1 MLKIGDIKRTAKS
14 RLNEKW
20 MLTAG
25 VLVVANLILS
35 ATSFL
40 IVGVI
45 IFAGVIE
52 YGLAAFTASVAKG
65 DENTGFSL
73 MFNGFNRFGDSF
85 VAGLLRFIFT
95 FLWSLLLIIPGI
107 VKSYSYSMT
116 FYIMQDQPG
125 ISGKE
130 VIDKSRKM
138 MAGHKGKLFLL
149 DLSFIGWF
157 LLSALTF
164 GILMIFYV
172 GPYHR
177 TSHACFY
184 EKIKAERSSEIVQ
197 VSEDVEPFSES

>member
-1 MLKIGDIKRTAKS
+1 MIKINDVKRTAKS
-14 RLNEKW
+14 RLAGKW

-25 VLVVANLILS
+25 VLVVSSLIQS
-35 ATSFL
+35 ASAFL

-45 IFAGVIE
+45 IFAGVIG
-52 YGLAAFTASVAKG
+52 YGIAAFTLSVAKG
-65 DENTGFSL
+65 DENSNFSL

-85 VAGLLRFIFT
+85 VAGLLKNIFT

-107 VKSYSYSMT
+107 IKSYSYAMT
-116 FYIMQDQPG
+116 FYIMQDEPG

-130 VIDKSRKM
+130 AIGKSRQI
-138 MAGHKGKLFLL
+138 MAGYKGKLFLL

-172 GPYHR
+172 GPYYY
-177 TSHACFY
+177 TSRACFY
-184 EKIKAERSSEIVQ
+184 EKIKAEHASETA
-197 VSEDVEPFSES
+197 SENVNVEPFSAA